1 MPSLGELA
9 SALGGS
15 LEGPDGSLPV
25 RGVASIQDAG
35 PDEVCYFGNPR
46 YRRFL
51 ATTRSMAVI
60 TSRRVETSA
69 RNMILVGDAYEGFRK
84 ALEIFAPDR
93 SSAFRGIHPSAVVA
107 GDALLGEDVSVGPCA
122 VIDREARIGEST
134 AVGAGCYIG
143 PGVKIGRSC
152 SLHPRVVLEAGTL
165 VGDRVVIHAGTV
177 VGSDGFGFV
186 PDPSGHRKIPQ
197 NGIVEIEDDVEIG
210 ANCAID
216 RAVTGSTRISR
227 FTKLDNLIHVAH
239 NVVIGPGCLL
249 AAQVG
254 ISGSTSIGS
263 GVVFGGQAGLSG
275 HIEIGDRATIAA
287 QAGVTKSVRA
297 GETVSGYPAR
307 PHARALRVDAALS
320 RLPEILDRLKGLLGP
335 SGGEGEDAR

>member
-1 MPSLGELA
+1 MPSLSELA

-15 LEGPDGSLPV
+15 LEGPDGRMPV
-25 RGVASIQDAG
+25 KGVASIQDAG

-46 YRRFL
+46 YEKFL
-51 ATTRSMAVI
+51 STTRSLAVI
-60 TSRRVETSA
+60 ASRRVETSA
-69 RNMILVGDAYEGFRK
+69 RNLILVGDAYEGFRR

-93 SSAFRGIHPSAVVA
+93 SSAFRGVHPSAVVA
-107 GDALLGEDVSVGPCA
+107 GDAVLGDRVSVGPCA
-122 VIDREARIGEST
+122 VIDREVRIGDST
-134 AVGAGCYIG
+134 SVGAGCYIG
-143 PGVKIGRSC
+143 PCVSVGRSC
-152 SLHPRVVLEAGTL
+152 SLHPRVVLEAGTV

-186 PDPSGHRKIPQ
+186 PDPKGHRKIPQ
-197 NGIVEIEDDVEIG
+197 NGMVEIEDDVEIG
-210 ANCAID
+210 ANCTID

-239 NVVIGPGCLL
+239 NVSIGPGCLL

-254 ISGSTSIGS
+254 ISGSTRIGS

-275 HIEIGDRATIAA
+275 HLEIGDGATIAA

-320 RLPEILDRLKGLLGP
+320 RLPEILDRLKDLPGF
-335 SGGEGEDAR
+335 SSGEGEGAK